1 MRPQDPRGTPGRA
14 AAMPVVAG
22 AVTVDARDRMSME
35 VHQNVKGPSPRGR
48 PRAGA
53 NGVTASAEPQG
64 ATQSHATDGGLMS
77 FLRQRIVWQEVY
89 YREPFSPVGRQGL
102 RSVMI
107 SDPCTLLCI
116 VAFWIQ
122 PSPLG

>member
-35 VHQNVKGPSPRGR
+35 VHQNVKGPSPRGL
-48 PRAGA
+48 PRTGA

-64 ATQSHATDGGLMS
+64 ATRSHVADSGL
-77 FLRQRIVWQEVY
+77 FLRQRIIWEVSCTSLALLTGTA
-89 YREPFSPVGRQGL
+89 FAGQPVR
-102 RSVMI
+102 I
-107 SDPCTLLCI
+107 S
-116 VAFWIQ
+116 W
-122 PSPLG
+122 

>member
-1 MRPQDPRGTPGRA
+1 
-14 AAMPVVAG
+14 MPVVAG

-77 FLRQRIVWQEVY
+77 FLRQRA
-89 YREPFSPVGRQGL
+89 SSGRRFTTGNRFR
-102 RSVMI
+102 RSAGK
-107 SDPCTLLCI
+107 D
-116 VAFWIQ
+116 
-122 PSPLG
+122 